1 MDMRLTVD
9 DVTGVFGI
17 MPTPATPDADES
29 TATQTVDT
37 EETRRAVAALEGAGV
52 NALMLTGTS
61 GEAFALTPE
70 EWRTFTEVAAE
81 AAEEMHILAGPTTLN
96 TRTTIERAKFAR
108 DVGCSGLLLGRPMWC
123 ELSPDATVQF
133 YRNVADA
140 VPELGI
146 VAYDNPSAFK
156 RPITSWGRLA
166 QIENFVGS
174 KAVGLGP
181 GYWESVRQAR
191 ESDGDMT
198 VIQMDAYL
206 PAAMSWHNN
215 LPTVCWSSSVSC
227 GPAPVMAMMDAVD
240 DGNWER
246 AFELTE
252 KMAWSFETFF
262 PNGDMAAFSRH
273 TPAIVKERMR
283 EAGFL
288 EPGPVRPPD
297 PKTPESYLEGGRESG
312 RRWREIVAE
321 MGN

>member
-1 MDMRLTVD
+1 MDLRLTVD

-17 MPTPATPDADES
+17 MPTPATPDATDPEAQN
-29 TATQTVDT
+29 TIDT
-37 EETRRAVAALEGAGV
+37 EETRRAVAGLEDAGV

-70 EWRTFTEVAAE
+70 EWKTFTKVAAE
-81 AAEEMHILAGPTTLN
+81 TADEMDILAGPTTLN
-96 TRTTIERAKFAR
+96 TRTTIERAKYAR

-123 ELSPDATVQF
+123 ELSPEATVSF
-133 YRNVADA
+133 YQEVADA

-146 VAYDNPSAFK
+146 IAYDNPSAFK
-156 RPITSWGRLA
+156 RPITSWERLA
-166 QIENFVGS
+166 TIENFVGT

-181 GYWESVRQAR
+181 AYWESVRQAR
-191 ESDGDMT
+191 ESDGEMT

-206 PAAMSWHNN
+206 PAALSWHRD
-215 LPTVCWSSSVSC
+215 LPHVCWSSSVSC
-227 GPAPVMAMMDAVD
+227 GPAPVMALMNAIDEGD
-240 DGNWER
+240 WER
-246 AFELTE
+246 AFDLSAQMTY
-252 KMAWSFETFF
+252 SFETFF

-312 RRWREIVAE
+312 RRWREIVDAIDD
-321 MGN
+321 